1 MKVTIEL
8 DGTDLKKESNA
19 RALVMLITGKD
30 LEASIQ
36 PAVVT
41 ADNPQDNTPA
51 DAERIQEQEPEPPAK
66 ISRPA
71 KGRFPFTHPL
81 PPKLSEGQVF
91 ESLYFTRTVWRSRI
105 CGTVLPVPC
114 GGRSLPQWL
123 SPGVFA
129 GPRRCLR

>member
-41 ADNPQDNTPA
+41 ADKPQDNTPA
-51 DAERIQEQEPEPPAK
+51 EHIQEQEPEPPAK

-71 KGRFPFTHPL
+71 KGRKSLETLKVELRNFFLAHPE
-81 PPKLSEGQVF
+81 KGQEIQLKCQQLGISNASVATK
-91 ESLYFTRTVWRSRI
+91 EQLE
-105 CGTVLPVPC
+105 VLLTELEAEQ
-114 GGRSLPQWL
+114 GRW
-123 SPGVFA
+123 
-129 GPRRCLR
+129 

>member
-36 PAVVT
+36 PAVVM
-41 ADNPQDNTPA
+41 ADKPQDNTPA
-51 DAERIQEQEPEPPAK
+51 EHIQEQEPEPPAK

-71 KGRFPFTHPL
+71 KGRKSLETLKVELRNFFLAHPE
-81 PPKLSEGQVF
+81 KGQEIQLKCQQLGISNASVATK
-91 ESLYFTRTVWRSRI
+91 EQLE
-105 CGTVLPVPC
+105 VLLTELEAEQ
-114 GGRSLPQWL
+114 GRW
-123 SPGVFA
+123 
-129 GPRRCLR
+129 

>member
-51 DAERIQEQEPEPPAK
+51 DA
-66 ISRPA
+66 
-71 KGRFPFTHPL
+71 
-81 PPKLSEGQVF
+81 
-91 ESLYFTRTVWRSRI
+91 
-105 CGTVLPVPC
+105 
-114 GGRSLPQWL
+114 
-123 SPGVFA
+123 
-129 GPRRCLR
+129 

>member
-36 PAVVT
+36 PAVVM
-41 ADNPQDNTPA
+41 ADKPQDNTPA
-51 DAERIQEQEPEPPAK
+51 EHIQEQEPEPPAK

-71 KGRFPFTHPL
+71 KGRKTLETLKAELRNFFLAHPE
-81 PPKLSEGQVF
+81 KGQEIQLKCQQLGISNASVATK
-91 ESLYFTRTVWRSRI
+91 EQLE
-105 CGTVLPVPC
+105 VLLTELEAEQ
-114 GGRSLPQWL
+114 GRW
-123 SPGVFA
+123 
-129 GPRRCLR
+129 

>member
-36 PAVVT
+36 PAVVM
-41 ADNPQDNTPA
+41 ADKPQDNTPA
-51 DAERIQEQEPEPPAK
+51 EHIQEQEPEPPAK

-71 KGRFPFTHPL
+71 KGRKTLETLKVELRKFFLAHPE
-81 PPKLSEGQVF
+81 KGQEIQLKCQQLGISNASVATK
-91 ESLYFTRTVWRSRI
+91 EQLE
-105 CGTVLPVPC
+105 VLLTELEAEQ
-114 GGRSLPQWL
+114 GRW
-123 SPGVFA
+123 
-129 GPRRCLR
+129 

>member
-36 PAVVT
+36 PAVVM
-41 ADNPQDNTPA
+41 ADKPQDNTPA
-51 DAERIQEQEPEPPAK
+51 EHIQEQEPEPPAK

-71 KGRFPFTHPL
+71 KGRKTLETLKVELRNFFLAHPE
-81 PPKLSEGQVF
+81 KGQEIQLKCQQLGISNASVATKKQL
-91 ESLYFTRTVWRSRI
+91 EALLTE
-105 CGTVLPVPC
+105 LEAEQ
-114 GGRSLPQWL
+114 GRW
-123 SPGVFA
+123 
-129 GPRRCLR
+129 

>member
-41 ADNPQDNTPA
+41 ADKPQDNTP
-51 DAERIQEQEPEPPAK
+51 AERIQEQEPEPPAK

-71 KGRFPFTHPL
+71 KGRKSLETLKVELRNFFLAHPE
-81 PPKLSEGQVF
+81 KGQEIQLKCQQLGISNASVATK
-91 ESLYFTRTVWRSRI
+91 EQLE
-105 CGTVLPVPC
+105 VLLTELEAEQ
-114 GGRSLPQWL
+114 GRW
-123 SPGVFA
+123 
-129 GPRRCLR
+129 

>member
-8 DGTDLKKESNA
+8 DNTDLKEVTAA
-19 RALVMLITGKD
+19 RALVLRMAGKE

-41 ADNPQDNTPA
+41 ADNPKDNTPA

-71 KGRFPFTHPL
+71 KGRKSLETLKVELRNFFLAHPEKGQEIQLKCQLLGFSNASVATTKQLEALL
-81 PPKLSEGQVF
+81 PELEAEQ
-91 ESLYFTRTVWRSRI
+91 
-105 CGTVLPVPC
+105 
-114 GGRSLPQWL
+114 GRL
-123 SPGVFA
+123 
-129 GPRRCLR
+129 

>member
-41 ADNPQDNTPA
+41 ADNPKDNTPA

-71 KGRFPFTHPL
+71 KGRKSLETLKVELRNFFLAHPE
-81 PPKLSEGQVF
+81 KGQEIQLKCQQLGISNASVATKKQL
-91 ESLYFTRTVWRSRI
+91 EALLTE
-105 CGTVLPVPC
+105 LEAEQ
-114 GGRSLPQWL
+114 GRW
-123 SPGVFA
+123 
-129 GPRRCLR
+129 

>member
-36 PAVVT
+36 PAVVM
-41 ADNPQDNTPA
+41 ADKPQDNTPA
-51 DAERIQEQEPEPPAK
+51 EHIQEQEPEPPAK

-71 KGRFPFTHPL
+71 KGRKSLETLKVELRNFFLAHPE
-81 PPKLSEGQVF
+81 KGQEIQLKCQQLGISNASVATKKQL
-91 ESLYFTRTVWRSRI
+91 E
-105 CGTVLPVPC
+105 VLLTELEAEQ
-114 GGRSLPQWL
+114 GR
-123 SPGVFA
+123 
-129 GPRRCLR
+129 

>member
-41 ADNPQDNTPA
+41 ADKPQDNTP
-51 DAERIQEQEPEPPAK
+51 AERIQEQEPEPPAK

-71 KGRFPFTHPL
+71 KGRKSLETLKVELRNFFLAHPE
-81 PPKLSEGQVF
+81 KGQEIQLKCQQLGISNASVATKKQL
-91 ESLYFTRTVWRSRI
+91 EALLTE
-105 CGTVLPVPC
+105 LEAEQ
-114 GGRSLPQWL
+114 GR
-123 SPGVFA
+123 
-129 GPRRCLR
+129 R

>member
-51 DAERIQEQEPEPPAK
+51 EHIQEQEPEPPAK

-71 KGRFPFTHPL
+71 RGRKTLETLKVELRNFFLAHPEKGQEIQLKCQQLGISNASVATKKQL
-81 PPKLSEGQVF
+81 EALLTELEAEQ
-91 ESLYFTRTVWRSRI
+91 
-105 CGTVLPVPC
+105 
-114 GGRSLPQWL
+114 GRW
-123 SPGVFA
+123 
-129 GPRRCLR
+129 